1 MPGRD
6 HFSRLHDDLVTS
18 ILARLPPRQVA
29 RARLVCRRWNAPT
42 TDHHFARTSFWLSR
56 QAGRPVAGF
65 FLNDPLIRNYYFPAF
80 QNSIIIKKIGP

>member
-42 TDHHFARTSFWLSR
+42 TDHHFARTSFSLSR

-80 QNSIIIKKIGP
+80 QNSIITKKIRP